1 VSLSLS
7 DVRRIAHDVA
17 RQNHPTINV
26 VGATATG
33 GSDYTEVI
41 VTLERCAE
49 EPRLLSIGITRDM
62 SESSL
67 RRSMDERLRQHLAE
81 HRSRVNADRPVAGT
95 ADTPRS

>member
-17 RQNHPTINV
+17 RQHHPTLNV
-26 VGATATG
+26 VGATAAG

-49 EPRLLSIGITRDM
+49 NP
-62 SESSL
+62 
-67 RRSMDERLRQHLAE
+67 AC
-81 HRSRVNADRPVAGT
+81 
-95 ADTPRS
+95 